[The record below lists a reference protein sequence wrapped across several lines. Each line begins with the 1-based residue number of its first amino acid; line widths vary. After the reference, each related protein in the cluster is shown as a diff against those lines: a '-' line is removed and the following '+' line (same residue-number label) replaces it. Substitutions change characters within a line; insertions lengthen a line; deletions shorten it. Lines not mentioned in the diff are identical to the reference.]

1 MTLFNNKVSC
11 VYSFY
16 VVTLLKALR
25 IKYSNFTSFTVWHDN
40 AGQYAITV
48 KGDERHVEECADR
61 CNVAP
66 SWCRR
71 QLRVAGIGERERER
85 FEVLGSA

>member
-1 MTLFNNKVSC
+1 MFAVKWYGRWQLSEVKS
-11 VYSFY
+11 
-16 VVTLLKALR
+16 
-25 IKYSNFTSFTVWHDN
+25 VWHDN
-40 AGQYAITV
+40 GQYAITV

-71 QLRVAGIGERERER
+71 QLRVAGIGEWERER